1 MQDGAIMLPGFVL
14 FLLGQSPLMVPVSLP
29 SAIPATSKGPESCAM
44 RAQRRLL
51 GAVAPEYS
59 GKGEAL

>member
-1 MQDGAIMLPGFVL
+1 
-14 FLLGQSPLMVPVSLP
+14 MVPVSLRSFSLRSFSLP

>member
-1 MQDGAIMLPGFVL
+1 
-14 FLLGQSPLMVPVSLP
+14 MVPVSLP
-29 SAIPATSKGPESCAM
+29 SAIPATSKGPDSCAM

-59 GKGEAL
+59 GKGEALR